1 MTLSPSEPSHQWT
14 RSQVSLN
21 LRENFEFS
29 QLFLLDLEQKNY
41 SQVTFQVPD
50 LEENKTLPI
59 KKSDNM
65 VTKCSTENLV
75 NFNILAHPFCC
86 LFLYVRF

>member
-21 LRENFEFS
+21 LRENFDFR
-29 QLFLLDLEQKNY
+29 QLFHLDLEQKNY

-50 LEENKTLPI
+50 LEENKKLPVI
-59 KKSDNM
+59 KSDNM
-65 VTKCSTENLV
+65 VNIVSSKSNRSCS
-75 NFNILAHPFCC
+75 F
-86 LFLYVRF
+86 